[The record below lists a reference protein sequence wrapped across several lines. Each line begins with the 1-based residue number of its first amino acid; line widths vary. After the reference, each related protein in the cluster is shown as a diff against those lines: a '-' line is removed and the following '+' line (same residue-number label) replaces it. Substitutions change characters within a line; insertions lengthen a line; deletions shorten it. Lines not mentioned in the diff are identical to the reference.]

1 MNKYKLTR
9 SDFAKKLGIPTD
21 TLKKRMRR
29 GQYKDDYIFDNGK
42 YLFSGDARVGP
53 KQVINKPMS
62 LGTKRIRNRGNH
74 FNSKNPNYKPQFQR
88 TNEIRMLA
96 KLKHNVPT
104 DVQELLPDAIEIA
117 KQKKQERI
125 RKALEQPTRKPHF
138 YTSGLYH
145 AGSNK
150 GYGSPGYLGNT
161 FRDTKA
167 MKPQIVAGK
176 QIKKVRMRYN
186 FVTACNSIVTPL

>member
-1 MNKYKLTR
+1 MSEFKLSR
-9 SDFAKKLGIPTD
+9 SDFAKTLGIPTD

-29 GQYKDDYIFDNGK
+29 GQYKDNYIFENGK
-42 YLFSGDARVGP
+42 YLFSGDVKVGP
-53 KQVINKPMS
+53 KQVINKQMS
-62 LGTKRIRNRGNH
+62 LGTKRVRNRGNH

-96 KLKHNVPT
+96 KLKHNVDEET
-104 DVQELLPDAIEIA
+104 QEVLPEAIAIA
-117 KQKKQERI
+117 KQQKQERI
-125 RKALEQPTRKPHF
+125 RKALEQTTRKPHF

-161 FRDTKA
+161 FRDTRSYEATNRGRKTN
-167 MKPQIVAGK
+167 
-176 QIKKVRMRYN
+176 KKGPYE
-186 FVTACNSIVTPL
+186 I